1 MNMLDIIADIVNI
14 LGDILCLLFDLLIL
28 NNNGAFSSF
37 TNLHDEDVLLDKKKY
52 HFFCEYTYDD
62 AEKETYLS
70 IVDKLK
76 RLDFFAYKMDNVEMK
91 TIIHKKN
98 EIVKQDD
105 SVAITTS
112 LIPGVFFIT
121 SYEKIAVLEETENT
135 FTLCMTT
142 CSENM
147 LNGYYRFQLKY
158 NVDNKQIEI
167 KYSKVQTFI
176 TLQSIFLLQL
186 YKTTYIES
194 SKLSISN
201 TINYLLKDNAC
212 TATDVDYHYS

>member
-1 MNMLDIIADIVNI
+1 MDIIADIVNI
-14 LGDILCLLFDLLIL
+14 LGDIVCLLFDLLIL

-37 TNLHDEDVLLDKKKY
+37 TNLRDEDVLLDKKKY
-52 HFFCEYTYDD
+52 HFFCEYTCDD
-62 AEKETYLS
+62 AEKEKYLL

-76 RLDFFAYKMDNVEMK
+76 HLDFFAYKMDNVEMK
-91 TIIHKKN
+91 TVIHKKN

-121 SYEKIAVLEETENT
+121 SYEKIAILEETDNA

-167 KYSKVQTFI
+167 KYSKVQTFV
-176 TLQSIFLLQL
+176 TTQSYLLLQL
-186 YKTTYIES
+186 YKTTYIEL
-194 SKLSISN
+194 SKSSISN
-201 TINYLLKDNAC
+201 TINYLLKDNTC
-212 TATDVDYHYS
+212 TATHVDYHYS

>member
-1 MNMLDIIADIVNI
+1 MMP
-14 LGDILCLLFDLLIL
+14 
-28 NNNGAFSSF
+28 
-37 TNLHDEDVLLDKKKY
+37 
-52 HFFCEYTYDD
+52 
-62 AEKETYLS
+62 
-70 IVDKLK
+70 
-76 RLDFFAYKMDNVEMK
+76 RMK
-91 TIIHKKN
+91 TVIHKKN

-121 SYEKIAVLEETENT
+121 SYEKIAVLEETDNA

-167 KYSKVQTFI
+167 KYSKVQTFV
-176 TLQSIFLLQL
+176 TTQSYLLLQL
-186 YKTTYIES
+186 YKTTYIEL
-194 SKLSISN
+194 SKSSISN
-201 TINYLLKDNAC
+201 TINYLFKDNTC
-212 TATDVDYHYS
+212 TATDVNYHYS